1 MSGDATGH
9 ASAKAHRRPN
19 VAVVYHFY
27 PHYRRAVVE
36 ELSRSAVADFTF
48 IGDDHEYLHS
58 IKPAELSAAVR
69 FRLAPTH
76 KMPGPFMWQWGA
88 ITWAIRP
95 EFDTIIMHAVPHWP
109 CTWIGALLARMF
121 GKRVLFWGHGYLYE
135 PRGLKGLMR
144 RLFYALPHEHLVY
157 GRIAKDIML
166 RHGWPPERVH
176 VIYNSLDTDAQ
187 VRIRQSMTDAHRA
200 ATRTSLFGRA
210 DMPVAI
216 CTTRLIRIR
225 RLDLL
230 IDALHSLGREGHPV
244 ALILVGDGPE
254 RAALEAHASQ
264 LGVRVHFEGACYDE
278 RRIAELVSASTVTVA
293 PGKVGLTAMHSM
305 VYGVPVITHS
315 DADDQ
320 MPEWEAIIPGVTGAL
335 FARDDVASLAS
346 AIRDWTREPWPP
358 AATRR
363 ACESIIERFWNPH
376 VQRRLIE
383 HAVLRKPA
391 DDLMPLRPDST

>member
-1 MSGDATGH
+1 MSGYATQST
-9 ASAKAHRRPN
+9 SAGAPRRPN
-19 VAVVYHFY
+19 VVVIYHFY
-27 PHYRRAVVE
+27 PHYRKAVVE
-36 ELSRSAVADFTF
+36 ELAHSTVADFTF
-48 IGDDHEYLHS
+48 VGDDHEYKHS
-58 IKPAELSAAVR
+58 IEPAELSPAVR
-69 FRLAPTH
+69 LRLAPTH
-76 KMPGPFMWQWGA
+76 KLPGPFMWQWGA
-88 ITWAIRP
+88 ITWAIRS
-95 EFDTIIMHAVPHWP
+95 EFDTVIMHAVPHWP
-109 CTWIGALLARMF
+109 CTWIGALLARML
-121 GKRVLFWGHGYLYE
+121 GKRVLFWGHGHLYE
-135 PRGLKGLMR
+135 PRGVKGALR

-166 RHGWPPERVH
+166 RHGWAPDKVH

-187 VRIRQSMTDAHRA
+187 VRIRESMTDAHRQ

-210 DMPVAI
+210 DIPVAI

-230 IDALHSLGREGHPV
+230 IDALHSLDRSGHPV

-254 RAALEAHASQ
+254 RTALQSQAAN

-278 RRIAELVSASTVTVA
+278 RRIAELISASTVTVA

-335 FARDDVASLAS
+335 FTRDDVPSLAS
-346 AIRDWTREPWPP
+346 AIREWTREPWPSM
-358 AATRR
+358 AVQR
-363 ACESIIERFWNPH
+363 ACETMIDRFWNPH

-383 HAVLRKPA
+383 HAVLGRPA
-391 DDLMPLRPDST
+391 DDLLPLRQEPA

>member
-1 MSGDATGH
+1 MSGTQTEPTRAG
-9 ASAKAHRRPN
+9 SSRRPN
-19 VAVVYHFY
+19 VVVIYHFY

-36 ELSRSAVADFTF
+36 ELARSAVADFTF
-48 IGDDHEYLHS
+48 VGDDHEYLHS
-58 IKPAELSAAVR
+58 IEPAQLGPGVR

-76 KMPGPFMWQWGA
+76 RLPGPFMWQWGA

-95 EFDTIIMHAVPHWP
+95 EFDAVIMHAVPHWP
-109 CTWIGALLARMF
+109 CTWIGALLARML

-166 RHGWPPERVH
+166 RHGWEPEQVH

-187 VRIRQSMTDAHRA
+187 VRIRQSMGVAHRE
-200 ATRTSLFGRA
+200 ATRTALFGRA

-230 IDALHSLGREGHPV
+230 IDALHSLERAGNPV

-254 RAALEAHASQ
+254 RAALRSQ
-264 LGVRVHFEGACYDE
+264 AERLGVRVHFEGACYDE
-278 RRIAELVSASTVTVA
+278 HRIAELISASTVTVA

-335 FARDDVASLAS
+335 FTRDSVESLAS
-346 AIRDWTREPWPP
+346 AIRDWTRDPWPP
-358 AATRR
+358 EATRR
-363 ACESIIERFWNPH
+363 ACESIIDRFWNPH

-383 HAVLRKPA
+383 HAVLGTPA
-391 DDLMPLRPDST
+391 DDLLPLRPESD